1 MMEALKLNTQS
12 IETGTQEAGYFAKH
26 PVKRSGRPFQLVYRR
41 IGGTVY
47 KVRVF
52 TSEKSTDNVNDKII
66 RLIKNQAVA
75 GEGICGSMD
84 IPQMSQPPEGS
95 SA

>member
-12 IETGTQEAGYFAKH
+12 IETGTQEAGF
-26 PVKRSGRPFQLVYRR
+26 FYRR

-66 RLIKNQAVA
+66 RLIKNQAVT